1 MGDVPRSEAG
11 PRPAVPAAA
20 FRCSAALRGS
30 LQPGSAAA
38 FSEEPLRTAPQAA
51 APPPA
56 AARRAKKQPRR
67 GGGAPR
73 CRGAEGGPGRA
84 GPGTCGAARRGSAAR
99 RSGPRSACPQVGT
112 RRGRARERGRAQ
124 LARER
129 RGSPGRGREPRVPSP
144 CGPFRRLQ
152 PGPRT
157 VRGRSARGLHPESQG
172 ECRRG
177 CPRAFRAGRP
187 ARGRSSP
194 GCGVLHRKTSETRHK
209 VHERKV
215 SEQD

>member
-20 FRCSAALRGS
+20 FGCSAALRGS

-84 GPGTCGAARRGSAAR
+84 GDVRRRTAGLSGAEERPALRLPSGGYAARPSSGAGPGPAGERTPREPWEGPGAASAFPLRSLPSAAAR
-99 RSGPRSACPQVGT
+99 PADGSGPL
-112 RRGRARERGRAQ
+112 RAWA
-124 LARER
+124 
-129 RGSPGRGREPRVPSP
+129 SPRVP
-144 CGPFRRLQ
+144 G
-152 PGPRT
+152 
-157 VRGRSARGLHPESQG
+157 
-172 ECRRG
+172 
-177 CPRAFRAGRP
+177 
-187 ARGRSSP
+187 
-194 GCGVLHRKTSETRHK
+194 
-209 VHERKV
+209 
-215 SEQD
+215 

>member
-20 FRCSAALRGS
+20 FGCSAALRGS

-84 GPGTCGAARRGSAAR
+84 GDVRRRTAGLSGAEERPALRLPSGGYAA
-99 RSGPRSACPQVGT
+99 
-112 RRGRARERGRAQ
+112 GRARERGRAQ

-152 PGPRT
+152 PGPRA

>member
-84 GPGTCGAARRGSAAR
+84 GDVRLRTAGLSGAEERPALRLPSGGYAARPS
-99 RSGPRSACPQVGT
+99 SGAGPGPAG
-112 RRGRARERGRAQ
+112 ERTP
-124 LARER
+124 
-129 RGSPGRGREPRVPSP
+129 GSPGRGREPRVPSP

-152 PGPRT
+152 PGPRA

-209 VHERKV
+209 VHEWKV
-215 SEQD
+215 SGQD